1 MMSITRL
8 KPLNN
13 SFDNLFEALW
23 QPLLTERPRQQA
35 GAQIRIDV
43 TETKEAYTV
52 QAELPGVKKDD
63 IQVNITGNQVS
74 IGAEV
79 NKQRELK
86 SDEKAVGRERYYG
99 SLYRSFTV
107 AQDVDEAAAQARYS
121 DGVLELTLPKKAAT
135 KAKKLTIQ

>member
-1 MMSITRL
+1 MTNIARL
-8 KPLNN
+8 RTFSDP
-13 SFDNLFEALW
+13 FDNLFEALW
-23 QPLLTERPRQQA
+23 QPLLIERPRQA
-35 GAQIRIDV
+35 VAQIKIDV
-43 TETKEAYTV
+43 TETKDAYTV

-63 IQVNITGNQVS
+63 IQVNIAGNQVS

-86 SDEKAVGRERYYG
+86 SDEKVIGSERYYG
-99 SLYRSFTV
+99 SLYRSFSL

-121 DGVLELTLPKKAAT
+121 EGVLELTLPKKSAT

>member
-1 MMSITRL
+1 MTNIARL
-8 KPLNN
+8 RTFSDP
-13 SFDNLFEALW
+13 FDNLFEAMW
-23 QPLLTERPRQQA
+23 QPLLIERPRQA
-35 GAQIRIDV
+35 VAQIKIDV
-43 TETKEAYTV
+43 TETKDAYTV

-63 IQVNITGNQVS
+63 IQVNIAGNQVS

-86 SDEKAVGRERYYG
+86 SDEKVIGSERYYG
-99 SLYRSFTV
+99 SLYRSFSL

-121 DGVLELTLPKKAAT
+121 EGVLELTLPKKSAT